1 MTTGTQWAVEYP
13 SNSLLTEEQKTQ
25 ISNSFNNPK
34 LQSCNTRDEV
44 KQAILKITGIPF
56 LQPSY
61 IVKQLSI

>member
-25 ISNSFNNPK
+25 ISNSFNNSK